1 MVEWNIMLLVFIDG
15 YFLNVS
21 FKGTNMNAEELD
33 RESLMRSRLPW
44 AGHIER
50 MVDDRLPKRTGELEV
65 WF

>member
-1 MVEWNIMLLVFIDG
+1 
-15 YFLNVS
+15 
-21 FKGTNMNAEELD
+21 MNAEELD

-50 MVDDRLPKRTGELEV
+50 MVDDRVPKRTGELEV